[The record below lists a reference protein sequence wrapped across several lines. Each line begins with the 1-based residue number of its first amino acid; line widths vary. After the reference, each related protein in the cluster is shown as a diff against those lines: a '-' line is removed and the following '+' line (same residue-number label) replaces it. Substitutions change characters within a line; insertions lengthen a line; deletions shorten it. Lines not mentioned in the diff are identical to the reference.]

1 MQSPDSKRII
11 LDLNAP
17 DFLDQ
22 FLELEPADL
31 KKVIKTFKKL
41 RKLTWAEAYKDP
53 GLKLEEIKS
62 HKGLY
67 TLRADQSSR
76 LVVLRTQERMTFV
89 VYQREH
95 DAAYGKK

>member
-41 RKLTWAEAYKDP
+41 RKLTLADAYMDS
-53 GLKLEEIKS
+53 GL
-62 HKGLY
+62 
-67 TLRADQSSR
+67 
-76 LVVLRTQERMTFV
+76 
-89 VYQREH
+89 
-95 DAAYGKK
+95 